1 MSKYN
6 YFSCDTI
13 MSNIYESVNGNT
25 QYYELS
31 ANAPVEV
38 DGDCEDLLAFVLER
52 EQLAD
57 LTSGEQE
64 VEHFNGN
71 KMGSNKRYSDSG
83 VYTVMMCIVVALIMM
98 FIYLSFSN
106 CDTSSTYN
114 TRPTFR
120 LMSPEMGHNFR
131 ATFVN

>member
-1 MSKYN
+1 
-6 YFSCDTI
+6 
-13 MSNIYESVNGNT
+13 MSNIYETVNGNT

-31 ANAPVEV
+31 ANAPIEV
-38 DGDCEDLLAFVLER
+38 DGDCEDLFAFVLER
-52 EQLAD
+52 EDLAG
-57 LTSGEQE
+57 LTSGGHDI
-64 VEHFNGN
+64 EHFNGN
-71 KMGSNKRYSDSG
+71 NKMRSNKIYSDSG
-83 VYTVMMCIVVALIMM
+83 VYTAIMCIVVALIIM

-131 ATFVN
+131 ATFVH